1 MSGACAP
8 CVSVQ
13 LAVGVRVYWSIFCF
27 LIIVIKYLI
36 VKTHFAKW
44 NEEMSKRNFFFFF
57 FFLENPEEMGVSPVT
72 WKETCHELVQ
82 DLLGNLLA
90 SGLKCWIML
99 TKYEIQV
106 NPGDEICYTSFNQ
119 AVTVSDSIVQCMHDH
134 LDKESWTWASM
145 LCFSV
150 WETFHHLAVT
160 TSLCSAW
167 ATLMS
172 YIFCNSNWG
181 VATHLR

>member
-1 MSGACAP
+1 MEWGNEQTQIFSLIFIFFRKSRGNGGCH
-8 CVSVQ
+8 Q
-13 LAVGVRVYWSIFCF
+13 LHER
-27 LIIVIKYLI
+27 
-36 VKTHFAKW
+36 
-44 NEEMSKRNFFFFF
+44 
-57 FFLENPEEMGVSPVT
+57 
-72 WKETCHELVQ
+72 ELVQ
-82 DLLGNLLA
+82 DLLGNLLS

-119 AVTVSDSIVQCMHDH
+119 AVTVSHSIVQCMHDH
-134 LDKESWTWASM
+134 LGKESWTWASM

-167 ATLMS
+167 AMLMS
-172 YIFCNSNWG
+172 YIFCNSKWG